1 MIIHILG
8 PSGSGKTTLAKKI
21 AKKYKNTIIVDTDD
35 IDDPNVLKAIKKYPF
50 VNEKKDY
57 KKLIK
62 EVSIMNKNDINKIVK
77 NNKDK
82 NIIFA
87 GFFHDGMRH
96 IEKKVDKGYMIE
108 ITPEKLWRQ
117 YNLRT
122 VTYIHKNFNEIKKLL
137 NSKINPTKIQIIFSK
152 KFGIRNGFECAGV
165 NDFVNL
171 LNKNKKEAINKK
183 YYYGT
188 SDKIYE
194 EISKIL
200 SK

>member
-35 IDDPNVLKAIKKYPF
+35 IDDPNSLKLLRKYTLSDKKNLKNFDKELAII
-50 VNEKKDY
+50 NKKD
-57 KKLIK
+57 L
-62 EVSIMNKNDINKIVK
+62 DKIIK

-87 GFFHDGMRH
+87 GFFHIGMKH
-96 IEKKVDKGYMIE
+96 LEKKVNEGYMIE
-108 ITPEKLWRQ
+108 ISPEKLWRQ

-122 VTYIHKNFNEIKKLL
+122 ATYIHTNYNEIKSLL
-137 NSKINPTKIQIIFSK
+137 NSKKNPEKIQMIFSK
-152 KFGIRNGFECAGV
+152 KFGIRNGFECAGP
-165 NDFVNL
+165 NDFKDFL
-171 LNKNKKEAINKK
+171 KKQKKEAKEKK

-188 SDKIYE
+188 SDKIYK
-194 EISKIL
+194 KINKLL